1 MPETIAI
8 VFIVLA
14 AAFLQGLTGFGF
26 GLIALPLLGFF
37 LDIKT
42 SVPLMILLA
51 VIISLYLSFQ
61 LRKSID
67 LRCTF
72 TLLVASLA
80 GIPLGV
86 YALKQVPPQGLS
98 ICVGVIMI
106 VFTSHQFLARPKP
119 RRSGK
124 GLTVLAGF
132 CSGVLGGSLGVGG
145 PPVIVYIALQPWPK
159 DQAKATLACFFAL
172 SGLVIIA
179 NQTLSGMITSEILHL
194 YALSLPALLTGIF
207 LGTKAYT
214 RLSDNSYRQLAIALV
229 FLLGCMMLYRNIK
242 PLLFST

>member
-8 VFIVLA
+8 ISIVLA

-51 VIISLYLSFQ
+51 VIISIYLSLR

-67 LRCTF
+67 LKNAF
-72 TLLVASLA
+72 TLLAASLA

-86 YALKQVPPQGLS
+86 YALKQIPTRGLS
-98 ICVGVIMI
+98 LCVGVIMV
-106 VFTSHQFLARPKP
+106 VFTSYQFLARPEP
-119 RRSGK
+119 RSFGK
-124 GLTVLAGF
+124 RLTVLAGF

-145 PPVIVYIALQPWPK
+145 PPVIVYTALQPWTK
-159 DQAKATLACFFAL
+159 DRAKATLACFFAL
-172 SGLVIIA
+172 SGVAVIA
-179 NQTLSGMITSEILHL
+179 TQAVSGMITDEVLHL
-194 YALSLPALLTGIF
+194 YGLSLPALLAGIF
-207 LGTKAYT
+207 LGTKAYD
-214 RLSDNSYRQLAIALV
+214 RLSDNGYRQLAMALV
-229 FLLGCMMLYRNIK
+229 FLLGCMMLYRNI
-242 PLLFST
+242 